1 LAAVCRQEK
10 ILPEPQRCDI
20 VIGLQQQLKVSQ
32 ARELRMAR
40 FAAPSSGEKPMKK
53 YVVLA
58 ALMASASPVAA
69 QMAVPVDRE
78 GFRMVAMMSDAFEI
92 ASSQLALQRSRNP
105 SVRAYANNMIR
116 DHAMTSQA
124 LNGGTAV
131 YAANGAAVGGAVT
144 GTLAGAGIGAL
155 VGGPVGAAVG
165 AGIGASAGAA
175 SAAPATTGG
184 TATGAL
190 AGAGV
195 GALVGGP
202 VGAAVGAGVGA
213 TTGATAGA
221 VQTTGSVAAP
231 IQTAV
236 PLDARKQAMLAQLA
250 STSGPTFDRLY
261 GRMQRMAH
269 QETLAIYTTYSQNG
283 TDPAMVS
290 FAQSVIPHLQ
300 SHLAMSGRLP
310 GAR

>member
-1 LAAVCRQEK
+1 
-10 ILPEPQRCDI
+10 
-20 VIGLQQQLKVSQ
+20 
-32 ARELRMAR
+32 
-40 FAAPSSGEKPMKK
+40 MKK
-53 YVVLA
+53 YVALA
-58 ALMASASPVAA
+58 ALMASLAGPAVAQTA
-69 QMAVPVDRE
+69 PQMAVPVDRE
-78 GFRMVAMMSDAFEI
+78 GFRMVAMMSDSFEI
-92 ASSQLALQRSRNP
+92 ASSQLALERSRNP
-105 SVRAYANNMIR
+105 RVLSYAQNMIR

-131 YAANGAAVGGAVT
+131 YAANGSAVGGAVT

-165 AGIGASAGAA
+165 AGIGASAGTTA
-175 SAAPATTGG
+175 AAPATAGG

-202 VGAAVGAGVGA
+202 VGAVVGAGVGA

-231 IQTAV
+231 VRTAV

-250 STSGPTFDRLY
+250 STSGPAFDRLY
-261 GRMQRMAH
+261 GQMQRMAH
-269 QETLAIYTTYSQNG
+269 QEALAMYTAYSQNG
-283 TDPAMVS
+283 ADPAMVT
-290 FAQSVIPHLQ
+290 FARSVIPHLQ
-300 SHLAMSGRLP
+300 NHLALASRLP